1 MWWLYVKMCLYTY
14 VYEKGVAWH
23 LCKFIIHK
31 TRCSNQS
38 HKTIKFLHRHQW
50 AHKVHPATT
59 THLSSFHTTN
69 FSIKAHW
76 CWTQELCSSL
86 THTLH
91 SPVSKGKMAIKK
103 ATMEM
108 AFVHPWQKDPS
119 PSASREHSY
128 SIYRR
133 GRERVP
139 CHWKFSIH
147 QWTQMTSWYQD
158 PEESMNN
165 WKNQRGGSKNE
176 HHTSQLLELHSQ
188 LQIRAVSSMQSNL
201 PSLLNQGVVLSSMKL
216 FPPLLQCCFSYLFL
230 NPSTHAKGRKAIKIS
245 YDRFL
250 QKKANSFQPVWRILS
265 RRPGI

>member
-1 MWWLYVKMCLYTY
+1 MYHVVIICETY
-14 VYEKGVAWH
+14 VHEKGVAWH

-31 TRCSNQS
+31 IRCSNQG
-38 HKTIKFLHRHQW
+38 HKTTKLLHRHQW
-50 AHKVHPATT
+50 GHKVHPAST
-59 THLSSFHTTN
+59 THLSSLHTTN
-69 FSIKAHW
+69 SSIKAHS
-76 CWTQELCSSL
+76 CWTRELCSSL

-91 SPVSKGKMAIKK
+91 SPVSKGKMGIKK

-139 CHWKFSIH
+139 CHWKFSVH

-165 WKNQRGGSKNE
+165 WKNQRGGSENE

-201 PSLLNQGVVLSSMKL
+201 QSLLNQGVAQSSMKL
-216 FPPLLQCCFSYLFL
+216 FSPLLQCCFPYLSL
-230 NPSTHAKGRKAIKIS
+230 NTSTHAKGRKAI
-245 YDRFL
+245 RL
-250 QKKANSFQPVWRILS
+250 
-265 RRPGI
+265 

>member
-1 MWWLYVKMCLYTY
+1 MCLYTN

-23 LCKFIIHK
+23 LCKFIIHQIK
-31 TRCSNQS
+31 CSNQR
-38 HKTIKFLHRHQW
+38 HKTTKLLQRHQW
-50 AHKVHPATT
+50 AHKIHPAITP
-59 THLSSFHTTN
+59 HLSSLHTTN
-69 FSIKAHW
+69 SSIKAYC

-86 THTLH
+86 SHTIH
-91 SPVSKGKMAIKK
+91 SPVSKGKMGIKK

-165 WKNQRGGSKNE
+165 WKNQRGGSENE

-201 PSLLNQGVVLSSMKL
+201 PSLLNQGVCSVKHETLSSSAPVL
-216 FPPLLQCCFSYLFL
+216 FFL
-230 NPSTHAKGRKAIKIS
+230 PFPKPFYSCKR
-245 YDRFL
+245 
-250 QKKANSFQPVWRILS
+250 QKSH
-265 RRPGI
+265 

>member
-1 MWWLYVKMCLYTY
+1 MCLYTY

-31 TRCSNQS
+31 IRCSNQR
-38 HKTIKFLHRHQW
+38 HKTTKTLHRHHW
-50 AHKVHPATT
+50 AHKVHPANT
-59 THLSSFHTTN
+59 THLNPTPPTPPAKPICAEHESFVP
-69 FSIKAHW
+69 
-76 CWTQELCSSL
+76 L

-91 SPVSKGKMAIKK
+91 SPVSKGKMGIKK

-165 WKNQRGGSKNE
+165 WKNQRGGSENE

-201 PSLLNQGVVLSSMKL
+201 PSLLNQGVAQSSMKL
-216 FPPLLQCCFSYLFL
+216 FTPLLQCYFPCLSL
-230 NPSTHAKGRKAIKIS
+230 NPCTHAKGRKAIKIGN
-245 YDRFL
+245 DRFL
-250 QKKANSFQPVWRILS
+250 
-265 RRPGI
+265 

>member
-1 MWWLYVKMCLYTY
+1 MQENISVQKNVPCGDYMWKCVYTLMFMKK
-14 VYEKGVAWH
+14 EWH
-23 LCKFIIHK
+23 DTCVSSSFIKSDAQTTGTKLPNFYTGINEHTK
-31 TRCSNQS
+31 YTQPPPPM
-38 HKTIKFLHRHQW
+38 W
-50 AHKVHPATT
+50 AHSTPPTPPPKPTGAEHKSFVP
-59 THLSSFHTTN
+59 LS
-69 FSIKAHW
+69 
-76 CWTQELCSSL
+76 
-86 THTLH
+86 HTLH
-91 SPVSKGKMAIKK
+91 SPVSKGKMGIKK

-165 WKNQRGGSKNE
+165 WKNQRGGSENE

-201 PSLLNQGVVLSSMKL
+201 PSLLNQGGAQSSMKL
-216 FPPLLQCCFSYLFL
+216 FPPLLQCCFPTF
-230 NPSTHAKGRKAIKIS
+230 P
-245 YDRFL
+245 
-250 QKKANSFQPVWRILS
+250 
-265 RRPGI
+265 